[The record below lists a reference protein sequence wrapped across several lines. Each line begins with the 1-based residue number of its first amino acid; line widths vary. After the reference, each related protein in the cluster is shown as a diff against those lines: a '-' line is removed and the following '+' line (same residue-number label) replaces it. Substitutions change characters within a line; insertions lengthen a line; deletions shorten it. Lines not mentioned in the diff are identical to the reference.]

1 VTRPVDVLA
10 IGAHPDDVEVGCGG
24 ALILASDAGLHVA
37 VADLTSGE
45 AASRGTRREREGERT
60 RAAEI
65 LGVTTRSSLGLPDG
79 GVGTDTAHRR
89 AVIRLI
95 RELGPRVVLAPYEH
109 DRHPDHAAAGRL
121 AREASFLAGLAR
133 IGEGPPHRPAH
144 VYHYMVHYP
153 FPASFVVDVSRV
165 WARKWDAILAHR
177 SQFGSDEGSRAAMD
191 PDRYLEVVGAWA
203 TLHGAMIGVERGEAF
218 HYPGPLPL
226 VTLPGLA
233 PEDGDAAPSRY
244 QIFH

>member
-24 ALILASDAGLHVA
+24 TLILAADAGLRVA
-37 VADLTSGE
+37 VADLTAGE
-45 AASRGTRREREGERT
+45 AASRGTGRERELERA
-60 RAAEI
+60 RATEI
-65 LGVTTRSSLGLPDG
+65 LGVTTRSSVGLPDG
-79 GVGTDTAHRR
+79 GVGTDTTHRR
-89 AVIRLI
+89 AVINLI
-95 RELGPRVVLAPYEH
+95 RELGPRVVLAPYER

-121 AREASFLAGLAR
+121 VREACFLAGLPR
-133 IGEGPPHRPAH
+133 IGDGPPHRPAH

-153 FPASFVVDVSRV
+153 FPASFVVDVSPV
-165 WARKWDAILAHR
+165 WDRKWDAILTYQ
-177 SQFGSDEGSRAAMD
+177 SQFGQGEGSPATID

-226 VTLPGLA
+226 ATLPGLA
-233 PEDGDAAPSRY
+233 SDDAGASSSGY